1 VRGELRA
8 QLRAVGEEPWE
19 SRVTPERLAGLIGLL
34 ERREISVPAAKEV
47 LAEVIA
53 SGADPA
59 DVVADRGL
67 GQIQDEG
74 ELVALV
80 DRLLADNP
88 AQAEQLRGG
97 RDKVAGFFVGQAMKA
112 TGGRADPAR
121 VGELVR
127 ERAAA
132 G

>member
-19 SRVTPERLAGLIGLL
+19 SRVTPERLAELIGLL

-47 LAEVIA
+47 LANVIA
-53 SGADPA
+53 GGASPA
-59 DVVADRGL
+59 DVVAEKGL

-97 RDKVAGFFVGQAMKA
+97 RDKVVGFFVGQAMKA

-127 ERAAA
+127 ERAVA